1 MRALIQRVRES
12 AVSVDGETIGK
23 ISQGLNIL
31 LGVFSDDTEEDLRY
45 LLKKIPLLR
54 IFSDENGKMNLS
66 VLDIGGE
73 ALVISQFTL
82 CADTKK
88 GNRPSYVNAAA
99 PEFAEDMYERFIEGL
114 KLSGIRRVEHGRFG
128 ADMKVEILNDGPVTI
143 ILDSKNK

>member
-45 LLKKIPLLR
+45 LLKKIPPLR

-99 PEFAEDMYERFIEGL
+99 PEFAEDMSRDDNPPRHGGKPQYKEGAHN
-114 KLSGIRRVEHGRFG
+114 RRG
-128 ADMKVEILNDGPVTI
+128 
-143 ILDSKNK
+143 